1 MSETGLADSTLLLGS
16 NAAPQLVV
24 GCYRLKF
31 DSHAPVRFS
40 DFPGSAWR
48 GALGHSL
55 ARLACTSGARGC
67 PPCKQ
72 PQACA
77 YGYARC
83 SRAFLPRVSSI
94 FPDES
99 CMIPQ

>member
-1 MSETGLADSTLLLGS
+1 VSETGLADSTLLLGS

-94 FPDES
+94 FP
-99 CMIPQ
+99 